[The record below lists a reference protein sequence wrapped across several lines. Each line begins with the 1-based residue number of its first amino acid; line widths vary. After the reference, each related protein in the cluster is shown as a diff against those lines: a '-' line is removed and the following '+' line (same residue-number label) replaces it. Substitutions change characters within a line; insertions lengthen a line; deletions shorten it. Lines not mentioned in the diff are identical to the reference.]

1 MKINFCFSNHA
12 PNGRKE
18 AFANAKAIGLFM
30 KKRILIAMS
39 GGVDSSVAAY
49 LIKSQN
55 EDAVGVTLKLFSN
68 EDISL
73 DADKTC
79 CSLTDVEDAK
89 CVAAKLG
96 IDHHVFNFSDN
107 FKEKVIDRFV
117 STYEA
122 GGTPNPCIDCNRFIK
137 WRQLLMRA
145 DLMECTHIATGHYA
159 RVEQDTA
166 AGRILLKRSADRS
179 KDQTYVLWALT
190 QEQLSRTILPLGSLT
205 KDEVRELAEAQNFI
219 NADKPDSQDICFV
232 PDGDYAGFIER
243 YSKKTAVPGDFIDSD
258 GKILGRHKGII
269 RYTVG
274 QRKGLGISLGKPAF
288 VSRIDPVNNT
298 VTLGD
303 EELLFSDELYATDI
317 NLIAVPEISSPIRVT
332 AKVRYSAKEAPATVV
347 QTGDNELYVK
357 FDTPQ
362 RALTKGQSVVLYSD
376 EVVIGGGIIK

>member
-1 MKINFCFSNHA
+1 M
-12 PNGRKE
+12 E
-18 AFANAKAIGLFM
+18 
-30 KKRILIAMS
+30 KRILIAMS

-55 EDAVGVTLKLFSN
+55 KNAVGVTLKLFSN

-73 DADKTC
+73 DTEKTC
-79 CSLTDVEDAK
+79 CSLSDVEDAK
-89 CVAAKLG
+89 SVAARLG

-107 FKEKVIDRFV
+107 FKEYVIDRFV
-117 STYEA
+117 LAYES

-159 RVEQDTA
+159 RVEHDSATD
-166 AGRILLKRSADRS
+166 RMLLKRSADLG

-190 QEQLSRTILPLGSLT
+190 QEQLARTILPLGNLS
-205 KDEVRELAEAQNFI
+205 KDEVREIAQSQCFI

-232 PDGDYAGFIER
+232 PDGDYASFIER
-243 YSKKTAVPGDFIDSD
+243 YSGKISAPGDFIDRD
-258 GKILGRHKGII
+258 GKVLGRHKGLI
-269 RYTVG
+269 RYTIG
-274 QRKGLGISLGKPAF
+274 QRKGLGIALGKPAF
-288 VSRIDPVNNT
+288 VSRIDPDNNT

-303 EELLFSDELYATDI
+303 EELLFSSELYAGDI
-317 NLIAVPEISSPIRVT
+317 NLIAVPKIEMPLRVT
-332 AKVRYSAKEAPATVV
+332 AKVRYGAKEAPATVV
-347 QTGDNELYVK
+347 QTEDDELHIE

-362 RALTKGQSVVLYSD
+362 RALTRGQSVVLYSD

>member
-1 MKINFCFSNHA
+1 
-12 PNGRKE
+12 
-18 AFANAKAIGLFM
+18 M
-30 KKRILIAMS
+30 KKRILVAMS

-68 EDISL
+68 EDIAL

-79 CSLTDVEDAK
+79 CSLSDVEDAK
-89 CVAAKLG
+89 SVAARLG

-107 FKEKVIDRFV
+107 FKEKVIDRFIA
-117 STYEA
+117 TYES

-137 WRQLLMRA
+137 WRQLLTRA
-145 DLMECTHIATGHYA
+145 DLMECTHIATGHYS
-159 RVEQDTA
+159 RVEFDTSS
-166 AGRILLKRSADRS
+166 GRMLLKRSADRG

-205 KDEVRELAEAQNFI
+205 KAEVRAIAEENGFI

-243 YSKKTAVPGDFIDSD
+243 YSNKTSEPGDFIDAN
-258 GKILGRHKGII
+258 GNILGRHKGLI
-269 RYTVG
+269 RYTIG

-303 EELLFSDELYATDI
+303 EELLFSSSLDAGDI
-317 NLIAVPEISSPIRVT
+317 NLIAVPKIETPLRVT

-347 QTGDNELYVK
+347 QTGDDELHIE

-362 RALTKGQSVVLYSD
+362 RALTRGQSVVLYSD

>member
-1 MKINFCFSNHA
+1 
-12 PNGRKE
+12 
-18 AFANAKAIGLFM
+18 M

-55 EDAVGVTLKLFSN
+55 VDAVGVTLKLFSN

-73 DADKTC
+73 DAEKTC
-79 CSLTDVEDAK
+79 CSLSDVEDAK
-89 CVAAKLG
+89 CVAARLG

-159 RVEQDTA
+159 RVEHDSA
-166 AGRILLKRSADRS
+166 SGRMLLRRSADRS

-205 KDEVRELAEAQNFI
+205 KDEVRELAEEQNFI

-258 GKILGRHKGII
+258 GKILGRHNGII
-269 RYTVG
+269 RYTIG

-288 VSRIDPVNNT
+288 VSRIDPLSNT

-303 EELLFSDELYATDI
+303 EDLLFSDELYASDI
-317 NLIAVPEISSPIRVT
+317 NLIAVSEISSPLRVT

-347 QTGDNELYVK
+347 QTGDNELYIK

-362 RALTKGQSVVLYSD
+362 RALTRGQSVVLYSD
-376 EVVIGGGIIK
+376 EIVVGGGIIK